1 MSTLDTMSTIG
12 DLTNEVYGW
21 IAHAEGADS
30 KATGYASSA
39 NAWPGQD
46 NCLTTEQS
54 VAVVRKY
61 FQKHMKVID
70 VQSIKGD
77 EPDSY
82 FVHVNTYKNKWDK
95 IFKKENSSS
104 TWEVKKSAGGI
115 FDQHHVDGDYP
126 VVIKNRGF
134 NPMNSDSRYI
144 IDTSSDGPVFD
155 KIKSCL
161 KWGMDNWV
169 EFM

>member
-1 MSTLDTMSTIG
+1 MSTLINTIPTIG
-12 DLTNEVYGW
+12 ETQAWGVW
-21 IAHAEGADS
+21 SDS
-30 KATGYASSA
+30 M
-39 NAWPGQD
+39 WPGQD
-46 NCLTTEQS
+46 KHKHLTSEQS

-61 FQKHMKVID
+61 FQKHMKVIG

-104 TWEVKKSAGGI
+104 IWEVKKSTGGI
-115 FDQHHVDGDYP
+115 FNQHHVDGDYP
-126 VVIKNRGF
+126 VVIKNREF
-134 NPMNSDSRYI
+134 NPLNSDSRYI

-155 KIKSCL
+155 KIKGCL

-169 EFM
+169 EFI

>member
-1 MSTLDTMSTIG
+1 MSTLSTTPTIS
-12 DLTNEVYGW
+12 DVSEIHEWL
-21 IAHAEGADS
+21 ARAEGADS

-39 NAWPGQD
+39 NIWPGQY
-46 NCLTTEQS
+46 NHLTTEQS

-61 FQKHMKVID
+61 FQKHMSVIN
-70 VQSIKGD
+70 VQPIKGG

-82 FVHVNTYKNKWDK
+82 FVRVNTYKNKWHK

-126 VVIKNRGF
+126 VVIKNREF
-134 NPMNSDSRYI
+134 IPLNSDSKYI
-144 IDTSSDGPVFD
+144 IDASSDGPVFD
-155 KIKSCL
+155 KIKGCL
-161 KWGMDNWV
+161 KWGMDKWV